1 MFDQH
6 NLWSDWTYEEDQGK
20 SALILAHELVH
31 NMGVAH
37 DGEGG
42 SEDCD
47 GEYHRRHVLKKYTGK
62 CGNFEKNRWWGSTQI
77 QLLL

>member
-6 NLWSDWTYEEDQGK
+6 KLWTSEEDQGK
-20 SALILAHELVH
+20 SALIMAHELVH

-47 GEYHRRHVLKKYTGK
+47 GEYHRRHVLKKNTWENVGISK
-62 CGNFEKNRWWGSTQI
+62 KQVGGFTQI
-77 QLLL
+77 LLLL